1 MPKARVLAVDDQ
13 RYFRELIEGL
23 LADEGYEV
31 VTASSGEEALH
42 VLERED
48 FEIVLTDLVMPGI
61 DGTEL
66 VARIKKR
73 NPDQEIVMVTGVV
86 DVKTAVAAMKQ
97 GATDYILK
105 PFDRKTLAASLDK
118 ILKRRRLHDEH
129 ERLMAENL
137 EYMGVLSLYERA
149 ASLFSTLAVEP
160 LAERIVEGLCLETNA
175 QGGVL
180 WVADELGSTRL
191 RLVGLRGLIRVD
203 EEPREL
209 IVDRLGTEFGPLVDA
224 GRSLIRP
231 VRSEPADTDD
241 PTTPDP
247 GMLYVPL
254 RHGRTLLGV
263 ARLSDKLDADSFD
276 DTDRA
281 AAEKFAGLGASAIA
295 NALRFRALERLSFR
309 DPATKAYSHA
319 YFEDVVRNEIQKA
332 SRFGRQFSIVRIDC
346 GALDG
351 LRELASQNGLDAWIH
366 SLTHSLTSVLRTTD
380 LLAADGES
388 RYSMLLPETDAL
400 GAAIL
405 KQRLEETVAGSGAL
419 DAFGGTNRAE
429 FTLAV
434 ATYPTDGTQ
443 LDALERALERRI
455 AEDRL
460 SLLRSLDLA
469 GRPFA
474 EILSSLLEEAE
485 SESPDLPVRVGRFL
499 IGEVLRRR
507 GERGLLVLGPGRSLG
522 PIVEESLEQLS
533 ARTAQTEVVIIGDA
547 ASSQGAHPVTWVDPA
562 RVGILDPFMLYYG
575 DGPVYA
581 MVGADKASPEGEA
594 PFFHTGDRALVE
606 HLAFQLKRDL
616 GIPLGA

>member
-23 LADEGYEV
+23 LTDEGYEV

-42 VLERED
+42 ILERED
-48 FEIVLTDLVMPGI
+48 FDIVLTDLVMPGI
-61 DGTEL
+61 DGTQL
-66 VARIKKR
+66 VDRIKER
-73 NPDQEIVMVTGVV
+73 APDQEIVMVTGVV

-105 PFDRKTLAASLDK
+105 PFDRKALADSLER
-118 ILKRRRLHDEH
+118 ILKRKRLREEH
-129 ERLMAENL
+129 ARLMAENL

-149 ASLFSTLAVEP
+149 AALFSTLALEP
-160 LAERIVEGLCLETNA
+160 LAERIVEGLCLETGA

-180 WVADELGSTRL
+180 WAAEDLGASRL

-203 EEPREL
+203 EEPRDL
-209 IVDRLGTEFGPLVDA
+209 IVERLGTEFGPLVDD
-224 GRSLIRP
+224 GRSIVRP
-231 VRSEPADTDD
+231 RKADALEDEGEEVPPSEL
-241 PTTPDP
+241 
-247 GMLYVPL
+247 LYVPL
-254 RHGRTLLGV
+254 VHGGRLLAI
-263 ARLSDKLDADSFD
+263 ARLSDRIDTDAFTDAD
-276 DTDRA
+276 RA
-281 AAEKFAGLGASAIA
+281 TAEKFGSFGASALA
-295 NALRFRALERLSFR
+295 NAIRFRALERLSFR

-319 YFEDVVRNEIQKA
+319 YFDDAVRNEIQKA

-351 LRELASQNGLDAWIH
+351 LRELASQNGLEAWIH
-366 SLTHSLTSVLRTTD
+366 QLTRKLTSVLRTTD
-380 LLAADGES
+380 LLAADGDS

-400 GAAIL
+400 GASIL
-405 KQRLEETVAGSGAL
+405 KQRLDQTVTGSGAL
-419 DAFGGTNRAE
+419 DAFGGTTRAE

-469 GRPFA
+469 ERPFA
-474 EILSSLLEEAE
+474 EVLGALRDEAE
-485 SESPDLPVRVGRFL
+485 LEDADQPPMIARFL
-499 IGEVLRRR
+499 IEEVLRRR
-507 GERGLLVLGPGRSLG
+507 GDRGLLVLAPGRSLLPVIEEG
-522 PIVEESLEQLS
+522 LARIAEWPGETEIVVVAEPRSLAGSL
-533 ARTAQTEVVIIGDA
+533 
-547 ASSQGAHPVTWVDPA
+547 PVTIVAPD
-562 RVGILDPFMLYYG
+562 RVGVREPFLLYYG
-575 DGPVYA
+575 DGPAYA
-581 MVGADKASPEGEA
+581 LVGAEKETPEGEV
-594 PFFHTGDRALVE
+594 PLFHTGDRTLVE

>member
-1 MPKARVLAVDDQ
+1 MPRARVLAVDDQ

-23 LADEGYEV
+23 LTDEGYEV
-31 VTASSGEEALH
+31 ITASSGEEALH

-48 FEIVLTDLVMPGI
+48 FDIVLTDLVMPGI
-61 DGTEL
+61 DGTQL
-66 VARIKKR
+66 VQRIKDR
-73 NPDQEIVMVTGVV
+73 QPDQEIVMVTGVV

-105 PFDRKTLAASLDK
+105 PFDRKALASSLEK

-129 ERLMAENL
+129 GRLMAENL

-149 ASLFSTLAVEP
+149 ASLFSTLALEP
-160 LAERIVEGLCLETNA
+160 LAERIVEGLCLETCA

-180 WVADELGSTRL
+180 WVADELGGTRL

-203 EEPREL
+203 SEPREL
-209 IVDRLGTEFGPLVDA
+209 VVDRLGPEFGPLVDD
-224 GRSLIRP
+224 GRSVLHPRQKAGEGEAES
-231 VRSEPADTDD
+231 VGS
-241 PTTPDP
+241 
-247 GMLYVPL
+247 GFLYVPL
-254 RHGRTLLGV
+254 MYSGKLLGV
-263 ARLSDKLDADSFD
+263 ARLSDKLDADDFD

-281 AAEKFAGLGASAIA
+281 AAEKFLGFGASAVA

-319 YFEDVVRNEIQKA
+319 YFDDVVRNEIQKA
-332 SRFGRQFSIVRIDC
+332 GRFGRQFSVVRIDC

-351 LRELASQNGLDAWIH
+351 LRDLASQNGLESWIQGLIH
-366 SLTHSLTSVLRTTD
+366 SLSSVLRTTD

-405 KQRLEETVAGSGAL
+405 KQRLEATVAASGAF
-419 DAFGGTNRAE
+419 DAFGGSTRAE

-443 LDALERALERRI
+443 LEALDRALERRI

-469 GRPFA
+469 GRPFTHVMGA
-474 EILSSLLEEAE
+474 LLDEAE
-485 SESPDLPVRVGRFL
+485 SEAPELPHQVGRFL
-499 IGEVLRRR
+499 ISEVIRRR
-507 GERGLLVLGPGRSLG
+507 GDRGLLVMAPGTSLVPVVG
-522 PIVEESLEQLS
+522 EGLAALAELTSN
-533 ARTAQTEVVIIGDA
+533 TEVVVVADPDMSEG
-547 ASSQGAHPVTWVDPA
+547 SHPVTWVTPD
-562 RVGILDPFMLYYG
+562 RVGVHEPFMLYYG

-581 MVGADKASPEGEA
+581 MIGAAKPDPDGGQA
-594 PFFHTGDRALVE
+594 FFHTNDRALVE

>member
-23 LADEGYEV
+23 LVDEGYEV

-61 DGTEL
+61 DGTQL
-66 VARIKKR
+66 VERIKER

-97 GATDYILK
+97 GASDYILK
-105 PFDRKTLAASLDK
+105 PFDRKALAAALEK
-118 ILKRRRLHDEH
+118 ILKRRRLQDEH

-149 ASLFSTLAVEP
+149 AGLFSTLAVEP
-160 LAERIVEGLCLETNA
+160 LAERIVEGMCLETNA

-180 WVADELGSTRL
+180 WVADDLGSSRL

-209 IVDRLGTEFGPLVDA
+209 VVERLGTEFGPLVDD
-224 GRSLIRP
+224 GRSIVRP
-231 VRSEPADTDD
+231 RRSENVEEDEAEA
-241 PTTPDP
+241 PDA
-247 GMLYVPL
+247 GLLYVPL
-254 RHGRTLLGV
+254 QHGNRLIGI
-263 ARLSDKLDADSFD
+263 ARLSDRLDADHFD
-276 DTDRA
+276 DVDRA
-281 AAEKFAGLGASAIA
+281 AAEKFASFGASALT
-295 NALRFRALERLSFR
+295 NALRFRSLERLSFR

-319 YFEDVVRNEIQKA
+319 YFDDVVRNEIQKA

-351 LRELASQNGLDAWIH
+351 LRELASQNGLESWIQG
-366 SLTHSLTSVLRTTD
+366 LTHSLTGVLRTTD

-405 KQRLEETVAGSGAL
+405 KQRLEETVGESGAL

-443 LDALERALERRI
+443 LETLERALERRI

-460 SLLRSLDLA
+460 SLLRSLDLT

-474 EILSSLLEEAE
+474 ETLSALLAEAE
-485 SESPDLPVRVGRFL
+485 SETPELPERVGRFL
-499 IGEVLRRR
+499 ISEVLRRH
-507 GERGLLVLGPGRSLG
+507 GERGLLVLGPGRTLG
-522 PIVEESLEQLS
+522 PLVHEGLAALAGKGDTEIV
-533 ARTAQTEVVIIGDA
+533 VVGEADEA
-547 ASSQGAHPVTWVDPA
+547 AGAHPVTWVPPE
-562 RVGILDPFMLYYG
+562 RVGVHDPFMLYYG
-575 DGPVYA
+575 EGPVYA
-581 MVGADKASPEGEA
+581 MVGADKASAEGEA
-594 PFFHTGDRALVE
+594 RFFHTADRALVE